1 MIDLSKWA
9 FKNRN
14 LVYFLVA
21 VLVIGGLM
29 SAYDMSKLED
39 PELKVKLATVVAT
52 YPGASAHEVELE
64 ITDPLEKSIR
74 SMGEVEKVESW
85 SYPDLCIMQIQL
97 KTTTPT
103 DMIEQ
108 AWDMLRRKVSDTAG
122 RLPAGS
128 TVTVQDDFGLVYGML
143 YAMTADGFS
152 ERQMSDYAQLLQRE
166 IGDLPGVARVNIY
179 GEPKECIDIEINSTR
194 MARLGVLPSEIISTL
209 SEQNGIYYSGYY
221 DSGDRRI
228 RVTVDDKFRMV
239 DEISTMTIK
248 GHEHDRLRL
257 GDIAT
262 VKKGI
267 ESPRRNELRYNG
279 EQALGIAIAATSGTD
294 IVKVGKEVEKCISEL
309 EKTRLPAG
317 IECHRI
323 FYQPERVT
331 TALKTFF
338 VNLIESVAIV
348 ILILMLSMGIRSGII
363 IGISLVITVIG
374 SFLVLGMLHGSMQR
388 VSLAAFI
395 LAMGMLVD
403 NAIVIVDGILA
414 DLNRG
419 VPRMEAM
426 TAIGRKTAMP
436 LLGAT
441 LIAIL
446 AFFPV
451 FLSPDSAGVYVRDLF
466 IVLAVSLLL
475 SWILAL
481 IHVPLMA
488 NRWLK
493 AKADKRNPYD
503 SWAYRWLR
511 AMLEFGLRHRIASI
525 GIAGAFIALGAWGF
539 SFVKRGFFP
548 DMVYDQLYMEYKLP
562 EGTNSFKVAQDL
574 TEITEFLQ
582 SQPGITNVTASIG
595 GTPARYNLVRS
606 IATPS
611 LSYGELIIDFE
622 SPRTIDEKIDE
633 LQRTLEK
640 RWPDA
645 YLKFKRYNIMYKKYP
660 IEAMFTGP
668 DPKVLHALADSARA
682 VMEKSDAVTLITTDW
697 EPDVPVLSVDYNQS
711 AARNAGIGRKDVSMS
726 MLAAN
731 GGIPVGSFYD
741 GTHKNTIYLK
751 VTEDGR
757 GKIENL
763 ENAPVISMMPNTSAL
778 DIKKLAQNVRLGKLD
793 PGEALSSLTQA
804 ADINQVSNGVKV
816 EREASVVPRYNGM
829 RAQKVMC
836 SPVAGM
842 ETEKARRAIVS
853 EIESINLPAGYN
865 LTWQGEKGAS
875 NETMHYLFQK
885 IPLGVILMIVILILL
900 FGDYR
905 KPIVIMC
912 GIPLLAVGVVAA
924 LFLTDKT
931 FTFCAIIGVLG
942 LVGMMIKNCI
952 VLVDEIENQLKG
964 DGNRHKALIL
974 ATESRLR
981 PVMMASLTTILGMI
995 PLLGDAMFGP
1005 MAAAIMGG
1013 LLFST
1018 FATLYFVPVL
1028 YALFHKIRIK

>member
-1 MIDLSKWA
+1 MIDPGKWA
-9 FKNRN
+9 FRHSK

-21 VLVIGGLM
+21 VLVVGGLI

-74 SMGEVEKVESW
+74 SMGDVEKVESW
-85 SYPDLCIMQIQL
+85 SYGDLCIIQVQL
-97 KTTTPT
+97 KTTMPT
-103 DMIEQ
+103 DRIEQ
-108 AWDMLRRKVSDTAG
+108 AWDMLRRKVSDAAG

-128 TVTVQDDFGLVYGML
+128 TVTVHDDFGLVYGML
-143 YAMTADGFS
+143 YAMTADGYT

-166 IGDLPGVARVNIY
+166 IGNLPGVARVNIY

-194 MARLGVLPSEIISTL
+194 MARLGVLPAEIISTL

-221 DSGDRRI
+221 DSGDQRI

-239 DEISTMTIK
+239 DEISAMIVK

-257 GDIAT
+257 GDIAV
-262 VKKGI
+262 VKKAV

-279 EQALGIAIAATSGTD
+279 EKALGIAIAAASGTD
-294 IVKVGKEVEKCISEL
+294 IVKVGKEVEKCIAGL
-309 EKTRLPAG
+309 EASRLPAG

-323 FYQPERVT
+323 FYQPERVS

-338 VNLIESVAIV
+338 INLMESVVIV
-348 ILILMLSMGIRSGII
+348 ILILMLSMGMRSGVI
-363 IGISLVITVIG
+363 IGISLVVTVVG
-374 SFLVLGMLHGSMQR
+374 SFLILGMLHGSMQR

-403 NAIVIVDGILA
+403 NAIVIVDGILV
-414 DLNRG
+414 DLNKG

-426 TAIGRKTAMP
+426 TGVGRKTALP

-488 NRWLK
+488 NRWLRTGIVK
-493 AKADKRNPYD
+493 KNPY
-503 SWAYRWLR
+503 SSPVYRWLR
-511 AMLEFGLRHRIASI
+511 AMLEFGLRHRVASV
-525 GIAGAFIALGAWGF
+525 GIAMAFVALGVWGF
-539 SFVKRGFFP
+539 GFVKRGFFP

-562 EGTNSFKVAQDL
+562 EGTNSFRVAQDL
-574 TEITEFLQ
+574 AEITDFLQ
-582 SQPGITNVTASIG
+582 SQPGVTNVTASIG

-611 LSYGELIIDFE
+611 LSYGELIVDFE
-622 SPRTIDEKIDE
+622 SPESLDQKIDE
-633 LQRTLEK
+633 LQQTLEK

-645 YLKFKRYNIMYKKYP
+645 YLKFKKYNIMYKKYP

-682 VMEKSDAVTLITTDW
+682 IMEKSDAVTLVTTDW
-697 EPDVPVLSVDYNQS
+697 EPDVPVLSVDYDQS
-711 AARNAGIGRKDVSMS
+711 AARNAGVGRKDVSMS

-741 GTHKNTIYLK
+741 GTHRNTIYLK
-751 VTEDGR
+751 AVGEDGR
-757 GKIENL
+757 KIDNP
-763 ENAPVISMMPNTSAL
+763 ENAPVISMTPNTSAL
-778 DIKKLAQNVRLGKLD
+778 DIKALARDARTGNLD
-793 PGEALSSLTQA
+793 VGDAVSSLTRA
-804 ADINQVSNGVKV
+804 SDINQVSRGVRV
-816 EREASVVPRYNGM
+816 GREASVVPRYNGM

-836 SPVAGM
+836 SPVSGM
-842 ETEKARRAIVS
+842 ETEKARLAIAGK
-853 EIESINLPAGYN
+853 IESIPLPVGYK
-865 LTWQGEKGAS
+865 LSWEGEKGAS
-875 NETMHYLFQK
+875 NDTMHYLFQK
-885 IPLGVILMIVILILL
+885 IPLGVVLMITILILL

-905 KPIVIMC
+905 KPAVIMC
-912 GIPLLAVGVVAA
+912 GIPLLAVGVVASM
-924 LFLTDKT
+924 LLTDKT

-942 LVGMMIKNCI
+942 LIGMMIKNCI
-952 VLVDEIENQLKG
+952 VLVDEIENQLKENG
-964 DGNRHKALIL
+964 DAHRALIS

-1028 YALFHKIRIK
+1028 YALFHRIR

>member
-1 MIDLSKWA
+1 MIDPGKWA
-9 FKNRN
+9 FKNSK

-21 VLVIGGLM
+21 VLVIGGLL

-52 YPGASAHEVELE
+52 YPGASAHEMELE

-74 SMGEVEKVESW
+74 SMGDVEKVESW
-85 SYPDLCIMQIQL
+85 SYSDLCIIQVQL
-97 KTTTPT
+97 KTTMPT
-103 DMIEQ
+103 DQIEQ
-108 AWDMLRRKVSDTAG
+108 AWDMLRRKVDDTAG
-122 RLPAGS
+122 KLPAGS
-128 TVTVQDDFGLVYGML
+128 SVSVQDDFGLVYGML
-143 YAMTADGFS
+143 YAMTADGYS

-166 IGDLPGVARVNIY
+166 IEDLPGVARVNIY
-179 GEPKECIDIEINSTR
+179 GEPKECIDIEISSTR
-194 MARLGVLPSEIISTL
+194 MAQLGVLPAEIISTL
-209 SEQNGIYYSGYY
+209 SEQNGVYYSGYY
-221 DSGDRRI
+221 DSGDQRI
-228 RVTVDDKFRMV
+228 RVTVDDKLQMV
-239 DEISTMTIK
+239 DEISAMAIK
-248 GHEHDRLRL
+248 GHEQDQLRL

-262 VKKGI
+262 VKKSV

-279 EQALGIAIAATSGTD
+279 ENAIGIAIAATSGTD
-294 IVKVGKEVEKCISEL
+294 IVKVGKEVEKCISNL
-309 EKTRLPAG
+309 EKSRLPAG
-317 IECHRI
+317 VECHRI

-338 VNLIESVAIV
+338 INLIESVVIV
-348 ILILMLSMGIRSGII
+348 ILILMFTMGIRSGII
-363 IGISLVITVIG
+363 IGISLIVTVIG
-374 SFLVLGMLHGSMQR
+374 SFLILGMLDGSMQR

-403 NAIVIVDGILA
+403 NAIVIVDGILV
-414 DLNRG
+414 DLNKG
-419 VPRMEAM
+419 IPRMEAM
-426 TAIGRKTAMP
+426 TRIGKKTALP

-475 SWILAL
+475 SWVLAL

-488 NRWLK
+488 NQWLK
-493 AKADKRNPYD
+493 AEIKKENPYN
-503 SWAYRWLR
+503 SWMYRCLR
-511 AMLEFGLRHRIASI
+511 AMLEFGLRHRIASVV
-525 GIAGAFIALGAWGF
+525 IAIAFIALGTWGF

-562 EGTNSFKVAQDL
+562 ESTNSFKVAQDL

-622 SPRTIDEKIDE
+622 SSKTLDHKIDE
-633 LQRTLEK
+633 LQSTLEK
-640 RWPDA
+640 KWPDA
-645 YLKFKRYNIMYKKYP
+645 YLKFKKYNIMYKKYP

-668 DPKVLHALADSARA
+668 DPQVLHALADSARA
-682 VMEKSDAVTLITTDW
+682 IMERSDAVTLITTDW
-697 EPDVPVLSVDYNQS
+697 EPDVPALSVDYNQT
-711 AARNAGIGRKDVSMS
+711 AARNAGASRKDVAMS

-731 GGIPVGSFYD
+731 GGIPVGTFYD

-751 VTEDGR
+751 ITEAPGVR
-757 GKIENL
+757 IGNL
-763 ENAPVISMMPNTSAL
+763 ENAPVITMTPNVSAL
-778 DIKKLAQNVRLGKLD
+778 DIDKLALKAQTGNFD
-793 PGEALSSLTQA
+793 IADAISSLTRA
-804 ADINQVSNGVKV
+804 SDINQVSNGIRVD
-816 EREASVVPRYNGM
+816 REASVVPRYNGI

-836 SPVAGM
+836 SPIAGK
-842 ETEKARRAIVS
+842 ETEKALLAIAE
-853 EIESINLPAGYN
+853 EIESIPLPDGYK
-865 LTWQGEKGAS
+865 LSWEGEKGAS
-875 NETMHYLFQK
+875 NDTMHYLFQK

-905 KPIVIMC
+905 KPTVIMC
-912 GIPLLAVGVVAA
+912 GIPLLAVGVVASM
-924 LFLTDKT
+924 LLTNKT

-942 LVGMMIKNCI
+942 LIGMMIKNCI
-952 VLVDEIENQLKG
+952 VLVDEIDNQLN
-964 DGNRHKALIL
+964 DNVNPHKVLIS

-1005 MAAAIMGG
+1005 MAATIMGG

-1028 YALFHKIRIK
+1028 YALFHKIRIR

>member
-1 MIDLSKWA
+1 MIDPGKWA
-9 FKNRN
+9 FRHSK

-21 VLVIGGLM
+21 VLVVGGLI

-74 SMGEVEKVESW
+74 SMGDVEKVESW
-85 SYPDLCIMQIQL
+85 SYGDLCIIQVQL
-97 KTTTPT
+97 KTTMST
-103 DMIEQ
+103 DRIEQ
-108 AWDMLRRKVSDTAG
+108 AWDMLRRKVSDAAG

-143 YAMTADGFS
+143 YAMTADGYT

-166 IGDLPGVARVNIY
+166 IGNLPGVARVNIY

-194 MARLGVLPSEIISTL
+194 MARLGVLPAEIISTL

-221 DSGDRRI
+221 DSGDQRI

-239 DEISTMTIK
+239 DEISAMIVK

-257 GDIAT
+257 GDIAV
-262 VKKGI
+262 VKKAV

-279 EQALGIAIAATSGTD
+279 EKALGIAIAAASGTD
-294 IVKVGKEVEKCISEL
+294 IVKVGKEVEKCIAGL
-309 EKTRLPAG
+309 EASRLPAG

-338 VNLIESVAIV
+338 INLMESVVIV
-348 ILILMLSMGIRSGII
+348 ILILMLSMGMRSGVI
-363 IGISLVITVIG
+363 IGISLVVTVVG
-374 SFLVLGMLHGSMQR
+374 SFLILGMLHGSMQR

-403 NAIVIVDGILA
+403 NAIVIVDGILV
-414 DLNRG
+414 DLNKG

-426 TAIGRKTAMP
+426 TGVGRKTALP

-488 NRWLK
+488 NRWLRPGTVK
-493 AKADKRNPYD
+493 KNPY
-503 SWAYRWLR
+503 SSPVYRWLR
-511 AMLEFGLRHRIASI
+511 AMLEFGLRHRVASV
-525 GIAGAFIALGAWGF
+525 GIAMAFVALGVWGF
-539 SFVKRGFFP
+539 GFVKRGFFP

-562 EGTNSFKVAQDL
+562 EGTNSFRVAQDL
-574 TEITEFLQ
+574 AEITDFLQ
-582 SQPGITNVTASIG
+582 SQPGVTNVTASIG

-611 LSYGELIIDFE
+611 LSYGELIVDFE
-622 SPRTIDEKIDE
+622 SPESLDQKIDE
-633 LQRTLEK
+633 LQQALEK

-645 YLKFKRYNIMYKKYP
+645 YLKFKKYNIMYKKYP

-682 VMEKSDAVTLITTDW
+682 IMEKSDAVTLITTDW
-697 EPDVPVLSVDYNQS
+697 EPDVPVLSVDYDQS
-711 AARNAGIGRKDVSMS
+711 AARNAGVGRKDVSMS

-741 GTHKNTIYLK
+741 GTHRNTIYLK
-751 VTEDGR
+751 AVGEDGL
-757 GKIENL
+757 KIGNP
-763 ENAPVISMMPNTSAL
+763 ENAPVISMTPNTSAL
-778 DIKKLAQNVRLGKLD
+778 DIKSLARDARTGNLD
-793 PGEALSSLTQA
+793 VGDAVSSLTRA
-804 ADINQVSNGVKV
+804 SDINQVSRGVRV
-816 EREASVVPRYNGM
+816 DREASVVPRYNGM

-836 SPVAGM
+836 SPVPGM
-842 ETEKARRAIVS
+842 ETEKARLAVAG
-853 EIESINLPAGYN
+853 EIESIPLPAGYR
-865 LTWQGEKGAS
+865 LSWEGEKGAS
-875 NETMHYLFQK
+875 NDTMHYLFQK
-885 IPLGVILMIVILILL
+885 IPLGVVLMITILILL

-905 KPIVIMC
+905 KPAVIMC
-912 GIPLLAVGVVAA
+912 GIPLLAVGVVASM
-924 LFLTDKT
+924 LLTDKT

-942 LVGMMIKNCI
+942 LIGMMIKNCI
-952 VLVDEIENQLKG
+952 VLVDEIENQLKENG
-964 DGNRHKALIL
+964 DAHRALIS

-1028 YALFHKIRIK
+1028 YALFHRIRIS

>member
-103 DMIEQ
+103 DMIGQ

-574 TEITEFLQ
+574 TKITEF
-582 SQPGITNVTASIG
+582 
-595 GTPARYNLVRS
+595 
-606 IATPS
+606 
-611 LSYGELIIDFE
+611 
-622 SPRTIDEKIDE
+622 
-633 LQRTLEK
+633 
-640 RWPDA
+640 
-645 YLKFKRYNIMYKKYP
+645 
-660 IEAMFTGP
+660 
-668 DPKVLHALADSARA
+668 
-682 VMEKSDAVTLITTDW
+682 
-697 EPDVPVLSVDYNQS
+697 
-711 AARNAGIGRKDVSMS
+711 
-726 MLAAN
+726 
-731 GGIPVGSFYD
+731 
-741 GTHKNTIYLK
+741 
-751 VTEDGR
+751 
-757 GKIENL
+757 
-763 ENAPVISMMPNTSAL
+763 
-778 DIKKLAQNVRLGKLD
+778 
-793 PGEALSSLTQA
+793 
-804 ADINQVSNGVKV
+804 
-816 EREASVVPRYNGM
+816 
-829 RAQKVMC
+829 C
-836 SPVAGM
+836 
-842 ETEKARRAIVS
+842 
-853 EIESINLPAGYN
+853 
-865 LTWQGEKGAS
+865 
-875 NETMHYLFQK
+875 
-885 IPLGVILMIVILILL
+885 
-900 FGDYR
+900 
-905 KPIVIMC
+905 
-912 GIPLLAVGVVAA
+912 
-924 LFLTDKT
+924 
-931 FTFCAIIGVLG
+931 
-942 LVGMMIKNCI
+942 
-952 VLVDEIENQLKG
+952 
-964 DGNRHKALIL
+964 
-974 ATESRLR
+974 
-981 PVMMASLTTILGMI
+981 
-995 PLLGDAMFGP
+995 
-1005 MAAAIMGG
+1005 
-1013 LLFST
+1013 
-1018 FATLYFVPVL
+1018 
-1028 YALFHKIRIK
+1028 